1 MPRREQRVATFG
13 TSGEPLIATMSV
25 PEGGRDGRLLALGD
39 RSSGSGPDKSSS
51 PDAKAR
57 SRTRTKHRA
66 RLLSIAVVVFALFIL
81 GLLLLLTLSAGRSS
95 IFRALFRDPA
105 TSGRA
110 RGDGGGGGHA
120 ATSDRS
126 AFTPRS
132 AALSASPSGHLR
144 SLDLLVGAQ
153 QLPSFLRQPTPLFA
167 RRGRLA
173 FLDPAAHSLLVSD
186 PSVTINECR
195 IAVGE
200 RAEEPLGQRGGTLYP
215 KVFMYLYLLLLVLL
229 TRINIV

>member
-1 MPRREQRVATFG
+1 MPRREKRVASFG

-39 RSSGSGPDKSSS
+39 RSSGSGPDNSSR

-66 RLLSIAVVVFALFIL
+66 RLLSIAFVVLALFIL
-81 GLLLLLTLSAGRSS
+81 GLLLLLTLSPDRSS
-95 IFRALFRDPA
+95 IFRAFMDPEA
-105 TSGRA
+105 SESEGA
-110 RGDGGGGGHA
+110 RGDGGGEGGGLA
-120 ATSDRS
+120 ATSARS

-132 AALSASPSGHLR
+132 AALSASPSGQLR

-153 QLPSFLRQPTPLFA
+153 QLPSFLQQPTPLLA

-173 FLDPAAHSLLVSD
+173 FLDPYAHSPLVSD

-200 RAEEPLGQRGGTLYP
+200 RAEEPIGQRGGTLYP
-215 KVFMYLYLLLLVLL
+215 KVFMYPCLLLII
-229 TRINIV
+229 INVYY